1 MMEETESILHETHI
15 TPEKWER
22 LKAFF
27 GFQKDDE
34 DILREFRLVAL
45 THIDDVIED
54 LYQWFFKFQE
64 VKAYFPDKKTV
75 RHVKKLQREHFLT
88 LTGGAYGIDYVN
100 QRLKVGI
107 THKRIGLPPNLYMGA
122 YSFYMQAMLPRVLGG
137 FEYDRVKQARAAT
150 ALVKLIALDQALVLG
165 AYFDQNGGH
174 AENVTAQSTASC

>member
-1 MMEETESILHETHI
+1 MDENASILQETNI
-15 TPEKWER
+15 TLAKWER

-27 GFQKDDE
+27 GFKKDDE

-54 LYQWFFKFQE
+54 LYQWFFKFEE
-64 VKAYFPDKKTV
+64 VKAYFPDRKTV
-75 RHVKKLQREHFLT
+75 QHVKKLQRQHFLT
-88 LTGGAYGIDYVN
+88 LTGGTYGIDYVN
-100 QRLKVGI
+100 ERLKVGV

-137 FEYDRVKQARAAT
+137 FEYDRIKQARAAT

-165 AYFDQNGGH
+165 AYFDQ
-174 AENVTAQSTASC
+174 ESTDETTSRFAG